1 MVRWH
6 IPGFAP
12 GAQRFLGRPGTGPEA
27 PAEGVPDSAP
37 AAEERWS
44 RHRETA
50 LFPGPFGRRRRLVVL
65 NAAHQQGAHFYLGD
79 GAEMFGVEDG
89 IFPAVLCEHGA
100 AGQGNGPYGVQD
112 AGQEVVFPLGAPIH
126 ITITVI
132 IPHTQAENQTETA
145 AVLPGNFAS
154 AQQLRQG
161 IPATFDSKDPVRFN
175 GKYGQ
180 KPVAG
185 GD

>member
-50 LFPGPFGRRRRLVVL
+50 LFSWPFWKTPGALVVL

-100 AGQGNGPYGVQD
+100 AGQGNGPYGVQTP
-112 AGQEVVFPLGAPIH
+112 GRKWFSPLAPQSI
-126 ITITVI
+126 
-132 IPHTQAENQTETA
+132 
-145 AVLPGNFAS
+145 
-154 AQQLRQG
+154 
-161 IPATFDSKDPVRFN
+161 
-175 GKYGQ
+175 
-180 KPVAG
+180 
-185 GD
+185 